1 MKQKTLLE
9 LCEEVS
15 EELNIDVSIVKH
27 VLNYI
32 INDVR
37 REISKGSSKEILIHN
52 FGTFTIPKNSINK
65 FREKL
70 IKAFELNN
78 ITEAKFK
85 KGMKNLNMLEERK

>member
-1 MKQKTLLE
+1 MRQRTLLE
-9 LCEEVS
+9 LCDEVS
-15 EELNIDVSIVKH
+15 EELEVDISLVKH

-37 REISKGSSKEILIHN
+37 KEISKGSNKEILIHN
-52 FGTFTIPKNSINK
+52 FGTFTIPKNSIKK
-65 FREKL
+65 FRERL
-70 IKAFELNN
+70 IKAFELKN